1 MRDQGLTLNA
11 RRTRWAA
18 LAALF
23 LGLFVLVPAAS
34 PALARTSS
42 DEEPLPV
49 NLVDMAVAGLQRK
62 PPFFQFPRAPLAISE
77 PDAARV
83 VSAIGAAG
91 TPVYIVILPGT
102 AVRAVGTSQ
111 EIQQKLGL
119 PGTFLTIVGTVY
131 ETYSTEFEAKPILTR
146 AYAEE
151 HNNGTT
157 AVLVRFAEL
166 SGQAALG
173 PLPTPDVI
181 AWRPTLIVIGAVLVV
196 GIGYLLIR
204 GRADD
209 DSEDEHSKPPGAVDV
224 PTAG

>member
-1 MRDQGLTLNA
+1 MRDQGLKLNV
-11 RRTRWAA
+11 RRAY
-18 LAALF
+18 LAAIAAVF
-23 LGLFVLVPAAS
+23 VGLFVVAPATS
-34 PALARTSS
+34 PAFARTAN

-49 NLVDMAVAGLQRK
+49 NLVDMSVAGLQRN
-62 PPFFQFPRAPLAISE
+62 PPFFEIPRAPLAIS
-77 PDAARV
+77 DADAIRV
-83 VSAIGAAG
+83 VTAIGASG

-131 ETYSTEFEAKPILTR
+131 ETYSTEFDSKPILTR
-146 AYAEE
+146 AFAEE
-151 HNNGTT
+151 RNNGTT

-181 AWRPTLIVIGAVLVV
+181 AWRPTAIVIGSVLVV
-196 GIGYLLIR
+196 GVGYLLIR
-204 GRADD
+204 GK
-209 DSEDEHSKPPGAVDV
+209 SEDESDDEHAAPPGAVDV

>member
-18 LAALF
+18 FAALVI
-23 LGLFVLVPAAS
+23 GVLVLAPATS
-34 PALARTSS
+34 PAFARTQN
-42 DEEPLPV
+42 DEDPLPV
-49 NLVDMAVAGLQRK
+49 NLVDMAVAGIQRQ

-77 PDAARV
+77 SDTVRV
-83 VSAIGAAG
+83 VSAISAAG
-91 TPVYIVILPGT
+91 TPIYMVILPGT

-119 PGTFLTIVGTVY
+119 PGTYLTIVGTVY

-157 AVLVRFAEL
+157 AVLIRFAEL

-173 PLPTPDVI
+173 PLPTPDVV
-181 AWRPTLIVIGAVLVV
+181 AWRPTSIVIGTTLVV

-204 GRADD
+204 RKTED
-209 DSEDEHSKPPGAVDV
+209 DSDDENAAPPGAVDV